1 MWKGKKYLLLAGVL
15 CLLGGSLSSTE
26 DTALAAASASAAT
39 ATTTATAAA
48 STAAPDTVAVRQP
61 LRVARLP
68 LQLEGFMTPG
78 QDVVDA
84 LERQIDRATHIPLN
98 GVLQAASFLPEDDCE
113 EALAEACE
121 QAGRRPKLKN
131 IVKPLADKLQAD
143 LVIVPVLTAYEE
155 YTTMS
160 MFWDHATLL
169 HARAGIEMVLYDRTA
184 DKVIDRRAFRSFDDE
199 YSTSGEASQLAR
211 DCMYQV
217 LDETQ
222 LHDRMRVR
230 LLAGDS
236 KK

>member
-1 MWKGKKYLLLAGVL
+1 MEKGKKYLLLAGIA
-15 CLLGGSLSSTE
+15 CLLGSGLGGNAHIAVA
-26 DTALAAASASAAT
+26 DTPAAT
-39 ATTTATAAA
+39 AATTSAGDATGTATI
-48 STAAPDTVAVRQP
+48 RQP

-98 GVLQAASFLPEDDCE
+98 GVLQAASFLSEDDCE
-113 EALAEACE
+113 AALAEACE

-169 HARAGIEMVLYDRTA
+169 HARAGLEMVIYDRTA
-184 DKVIDRRAFRSFDDE
+184 DKVIDRSAFRSFDDE

-230 LLAGDS
+230 LPAGDS